1 MTKAEKTRQFLIEQ
15 TAPIFNTKGVAAT
28 AVSDIMQA
36 THLAKGSLYAHFE
49 NKEELAYCAVDY
61 NLSEFFE
68 KAGVVTRSQ
77 EYAKDKF
84 FALLDLLSDPVNHP
98 VQGGC
103 PMLNFGVEADDTSPV
118 IREKVRSA
126 MEALL
131 MDIVRTLEKGISDGE
146 FVGGWDVNE
155 FAVKAFAMLEGGI
168 LMSRVYG
175 NSASM
180 TILNKI
186 LKREIEEK
194 IL

>member
-61 NLSEFFE
+61 NLSDFFE
-68 KAGVVTRSQ
+68 KAGVVTQSQ

-118 IREKVRSA
+118 IREKVRTA